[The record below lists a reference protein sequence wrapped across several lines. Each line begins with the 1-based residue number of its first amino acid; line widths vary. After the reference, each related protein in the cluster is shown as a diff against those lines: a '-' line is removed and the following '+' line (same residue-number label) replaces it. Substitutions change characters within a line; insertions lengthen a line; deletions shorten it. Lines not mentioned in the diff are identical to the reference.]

1 MIEKFTENMP
11 YRLSQQLIYEYNN
24 RINDVNHFVSGKY
37 DFYSPL
43 KQDIETI
50 KLLLALT
57 IFYKRVLTNFESA
70 TKFSGRVVF
79 NSEATS
85 IQLGT
90 YNLDAK
96 EIFRIKK
103 TILRFNNLMDKYS
116 IPGDLFNYTETKEF
130 LRKVKNFKEGLRDE
144 NYGKSI

>member
-1 MIEKFTENMP
+1 MIEKFTENTP

-24 RINDVNHFVSGKY
+24 RINDVNHFISGQY

-43 KQDIETI
+43 KKDIETI
-50 KLLLALT
+50 ELLLALT

-79 NSEATS
+79 NSDADS

-90 YNLDAK
+90 YLLDAK

-103 TILRFNNLMDKYS
+103 TILRFNKLMEKYS
-116 IPGDLFNYTETKEF
+116 IPEDLFNYTETKEF
-130 LRKVKNFKEGLRDE
+130 LRKVKNFKDELRE
-144 NYGKSI
+144 NNDGESV